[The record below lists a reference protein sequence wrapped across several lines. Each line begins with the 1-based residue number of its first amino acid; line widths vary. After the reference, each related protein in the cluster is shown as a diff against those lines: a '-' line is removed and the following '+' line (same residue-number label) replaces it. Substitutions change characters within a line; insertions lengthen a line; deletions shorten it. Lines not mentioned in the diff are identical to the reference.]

1 MNYSV
6 TVLIPAHGK
15 SPFISETLLSIEGNS
30 LLPHEILIIDDGL
43 TESALST
50 IKQFNTRLPIKL
62 KKNSGIGLVDA
73 LNTGL
78 KVASAEFICRI
89 DGDDLMKPE
98 RITTQLRSLQSN
110 KQLVAVGSQCVYI
123 DENSREI
130 GFSKYP
136 VGMLNSKP
144 EFKNKCLIAH
154 PSTMYCLD
162 SAISIG
168 GYRSLF
174 KWNGTDI
181 AEDYDFWLRLS
192 RLGQIEITNNFLTKY
207 RQHRNQISS
216 NSVYGQILGTPYIS
230 AIHRKDGESSPIEI
244 EFINNQSLLSDYYF
258 TVIRTR
264 LGYRMFSVC
273 KLTLLEVRC
282 PKWLSQSFFG
292 KVLRRIINLLNR

>member
-6 TVLIPAHGK
+6 TVLIPAQGK

-50 IKQFNTRLPIKL
+50 IKQFYARLPIKL
-62 KKNSGIGLVDA
+62 KKNSGSGLVDA

-123 DENSREI
+123 DENSLEI

-162 SAISIG
+162 SAFSIG

-181 AEDYDFWLRLS
+181 AEDYDFWIRLS
-192 RLGQIEITNNFLTKY
+192 RVGQIEITNDFLTKY

-216 NSVYGQILGTPYIS
+216 KSVCGQILGTPYIS
-230 AIHRKDGESSPIEI
+230 AIHRKDGESSPIQI
-244 EFINNQSLLSDYYF
+244 EFRDNQSLLSDYYF
-258 TVIRTR
+258 SVIRTR
-264 LGYRMFSVC
+264 LGWRVYSVC
-273 KLTLLEVRC
+273 KLTLLEVRF